1 MARRFLL
8 VGLFIVWPFQQGQV
22 MQLSIA
28 SLFSI
33 AYLLIQSQAHPYKNH
48 FDNVLAL
55 GCSFSLSVLL
65 LCCIFYKYLSLTE
78 LEDMQSR
85 MSIELRTD
93 FTVAGALLTYIF
105 IACTFGALGLSV
117 LLLVFKGFAGCLMGR
132 LSSRISWEKGSF
144 TPSCRYAP
152 PLHDAASHF
161 INHAASIMLHQSC
174 CINHAASIMLH
185 QPCCINHAASIML
198 HQPCCINH
206 AASHA

>member
-105 IACTFGALGLSV
+105 IACTFGALGLSG
-117 LLLVFKGFAGCLMGR
+117 LLLVLKLHHDLRHRVQGFRWVLDGSVVKPNQLGKGQFHAF
-132 LSSRISWEKGSF
+132 LSV
-144 TPSCRYAP
+144 C
-152 PLHDAASHF
+152 AST
-161 INHAASIMLHQSC
+161 A
-174 CINHAASIMLH
+174 
-185 QPCCINHAASIML
+185 
-198 HQPCCINH
+198 
-206 AASHA
+206 